1 MLCRYSSIADGL
13 VVEEG
18 GFKSRSLLHRVLE

>member
-13 VVEEG
+13 FVEEG